1 MTDKSSAITSVDI
14 TPGAEIS
21 VTTLKKD
28 LAQLA
33 SGPLPQEYKGML
45 THIEE
50 TLPATQAACDN
61 FYKSHSQMM
70 TVTLDITDLTP
81 VRSIKHTLAAIER
94 TKSAL
99 AEAQIN
105 RRKNEIKI
113 KKKQREIDACED
125 DLDRE
130 ELEIEMIELMNN
142 NMNIE
147 NSMKGAIRKMSF
159 LMTQYRSVLDHI
171 GKDHITEED
180 YEREEKRYHVM
191 TALKQALNSARPRG
205 GVIDEGNSIY
215 LFDIGVNVAHAQAE
229 VFNYL
234 KIENELISQG
244 QAPSHEMTMEWLEK
258 CADKFQDCAERFAES
273 RGFKVLDEKSLAWP
287 ENPPLLPSTVD
298 QEFAKLKA
306 SEEE

>member
-1 MTDKSSAITSVDI
+1 MTDKSSAITSVDLS
-14 TPGAEIS
+14 PGAEIS
-21 VTTLKKD
+21 VTTLKND

-33 SGPLPQEYKGML
+33 NGPLPQEYKGML

-81 VRSIKHTLAAIER
+81 IRSIKHTLAAIER

-113 KKKQREIDACED
+113 KKKQREIDNCED
-125 DLDRE
+125 DLDGE
-130 ELEIEMIELMNN
+130 EFEIELIELMSN

-159 LMTQYRSVLDHI
+159 LMTQYRAVLDHI
-171 GKDHITEED
+171 GKDFITEED

-191 TALKQALNSARPRG
+191 TALKQAINSARPRG
-205 GVIDEGNSIY
+205 GIIDEGNSIY
-215 LFDIGVNVAHAQAE
+215 LFDIGINVAHAQAE

-234 KIENELISQG
+234 KIENEMIASG
-244 QAPSHEMTMEWLEK
+244 QAPSHEMTIEWLEK
-258 CADKFQDCAERFAES
+258 CADKFEDCSIRFAES
-273 RGFKVLDEKSLAWP
+273 RGFVPLDEKSLAHP
-287 ENPPLLPSTVD
+287 DPVIMLPSSVD
-298 QEFAKLKA
+298 QEFVKLTA
-306 SEEE
+306 GE

>member
-1 MTDKSSAITSVDI
+1 MTEKNSAITSVDLS
-14 TPGAEIS
+14 PGAEIS
-21 VTTLKKD
+21 VTTLKND

-33 SGPLPQEYKGML
+33 NGPLPQEYKGML

-81 VRSIKHTLAAIER
+81 IRSIKHTLAAIER

-113 KKKQREIDACED
+113 KKKQREIDNCED
-125 DLDRE
+125 DLDGE
-130 ELEIEMIELMNN
+130 EFEIEMIELMNN
-142 NMNIE
+142 NMNVE

-159 LMTQYRSVLDHI
+159 LMTQYRAVLDHI
-171 GKDHITEED
+171 GKDFITEED

-191 TALKQALNSARPRG
+191 TALKQAINSARPRG
-205 GVIDEGNSIY
+205 GIIDEGNSIY
-215 LFDIGVNVAHAQAE
+215 LFDIGINVAHAQAE

-234 KIENELISQG
+234 KIENELIASG
-244 QAPSHEMTMEWLEK
+244 QAPSHEMTIEWLEK
-258 CADKFQDCAERFAES
+258 CADKFEDCSIRFAES
-273 RGFKVLDEKSLAWP
+273 RGFVPLDEKSLAHP
-287 ENPPLLPSTVD
+287 DPVIMLPSSVD
-298 QEFAKLKA
+298 QEFVKLTA
-306 SEEE
+306 GE

>member
-1 MTDKSSAITSVDI
+1 MTEKNSAITSVDLS
-14 TPGAEIS
+14 PGAEIS
-21 VTTLKKD
+21 VTTLKND

-81 VRSIKHTLAAIER
+81 IRSIKHTLAAIER

-113 KKKQREIDACED
+113 KKTQREIDNCED
-125 DLDRE
+125 DLDGE
-130 ELEIEMIELMNN
+130 EFEIELIELMSN

-159 LMTQYRSVLDHI
+159 LMTQYRAVLDHI
-171 GKDHITEED
+171 GKDFITEED

-191 TALKQALNSARPRG
+191 TALKQAINSARPRG
-205 GVIDEGNSIY
+205 GIIDEGNSIY
-215 LFDIGVNVAHAQAE
+215 LFDIGINVAHAQAE

-234 KIENELISQG
+234 KIENELIASG
-244 QAPSHEMTMEWLEK
+244 QAPSHEMTIEWLEK
-258 CADKFQDCAERFAES
+258 CADKFQECSIKFAES
-273 RGFKVLDEKSLAWP
+273 RGFVPLDEKSLAHP
-287 ENPPLLPSTVD
+287 DPVIMLPSSVD
-298 QEFAKLKA
+298 QEFVKLTA
-306 SEEE
+306 GE

>member
-1 MTDKSSAITSVDI
+1 MTEKNSAITSVDLS
-14 TPGAEIS
+14 PGAEIS
-21 VTTLKKD
+21 VTTLKND

-33 SGPLPQEYKGML
+33 NGPLPQEYKGML

-81 VRSIKHTLAAIER
+81 IRSIKHTLAAIER

-113 KKKQREIDACED
+113 KKKQREIDNCED
-125 DLDRE
+125 DLDGE
-130 ELEIEMIELMNN
+130 EFEIELIELMSN

-159 LMTQYRSVLDHI
+159 LMTQYRAVLDHI
-171 GKDHITEED
+171 GKDFITEED

-191 TALKQALNSARPRG
+191 TALKQAINSARPRG
-205 GVIDEGNSIY
+205 GIIDEGNSIY
-215 LFDIGVNVAHAQAE
+215 LFDIGINVAHAQAE

-234 KIENELISQG
+234 KIENELIASG
-244 QAPSHEMTMEWLEK
+244 QAPSHEMTIEWLEK
-258 CADKFQDCAERFAES
+258 CADKFQECSIRFAES
-273 RGFKVLDEKSLAWP
+273 RGFVPLDEKSLAHP
-287 ENPPLLPSTVD
+287 DPVIMLPSSVD
-298 QEFAKLKA
+298 QEFVKLTA
-306 SEEE
+306 GE

>member
-1 MTDKSSAITSVDI
+1 MTEKNSAITSVDLS
-14 TPGAEIS
+14 PGAEIS
-21 VTTLKKD
+21 VTTLKND

-33 SGPLPQEYKGML
+33 NGPLPQEYKGML

-81 VRSIKHTLAAIER
+81 IRSIKHTLAAIER

-113 KKKQREIDACED
+113 KKKQREIDNCED
-125 DLDRE
+125 DLDGE
-130 ELEIEMIELMNN
+130 EFEIELIELMSN

-159 LMTQYRSVLDHI
+159 LMTQYRAVLDHI
-171 GKDHITEED
+171 GKDFITEED

-191 TALKQALNSARPRG
+191 TALKQAINSARPRG
-205 GVIDEGNSIY
+205 GIIDEGNSIY
-215 LFDIGVNVAHAQAE
+215 LFDIGINVAHAQAE

-234 KIENELISQG
+234 KIENELIASG
-244 QAPSHEMTMEWLEK
+244 QAPSHEMTIEWLEK
-258 CADKFQDCAERFAES
+258 CADKFEDCSIKFAES
-273 RGFKVLDEKSLAWP
+273 RGFVPLDEKSLAHP
-287 ENPPLLPSTVD
+287 DPVIMLPSSVD
-298 QEFAKLKA
+298 QEFVKLTA
-306 SEEE
+306 GE

>member
-1 MTDKSSAITSVDI
+1 MTEKNSAITSVDLS
-14 TPGAEIS
+14 PGAEIS
-21 VTTLKKD
+21 VTTLKND

-81 VRSIKHTLAAIER
+81 IRSIKHTLAAIER

-113 KKKQREIDACED
+113 KKKQREIDNCED
-125 DLDRE
+125 DLDGE
-130 ELEIEMIELMNN
+130 EFEIELIELMSN

-159 LMTQYRSVLDHI
+159 LMTQYRAVLDHI
-171 GKDHITEED
+171 GKDFITEED

-191 TALKQALNSARPRG
+191 TALKQAINSARPRG
-205 GVIDEGNSIY
+205 GIIDEGNSIY
-215 LFDIGVNVAHAQAE
+215 LFDIGINVAHAQAE

-234 KIENELISQG
+234 KIENELIANG
-244 QAPSHEMTMEWLEK
+244 QAPSHEMTIEWLEK
-258 CADKFQDCAERFAES
+258 CADKFEDCSIRFAES
-273 RGFKVLDEKSLAWP
+273 RGFVPLDEKSLAHP
-287 ENPPLLPSTVD
+287 EPVIMLPSSVD
-298 QEFAKLKA
+298 QEFAKLTA
-306 SEEE
+306 GE

>member
-1 MTDKSSAITSVDI
+1 MTEKNSAITSVDL

-21 VTTLKKD
+21 VTTLKND

-33 SGPLPQEYKGML
+33 NGPLPQEYKGML

-50 TLPATQAACDN
+50 TLPATQSACDN

-81 VRSIKHTLAAIER
+81 IRSIKHTLAAIER

-113 KKKQREIDACED
+113 KKKQREIDNCED

-130 ELEIEMIELMNN
+130 EFEIEMIELMNN
-142 NMNIE
+142 NMNVE

-159 LMTQYRSVLDHI
+159 LMTQYRAVLDHI
-171 GKDHITEED
+171 GKDFITEED

-191 TALKQALNSARPRG
+191 TALKQAINSARPRG
-205 GVIDEGNSIY
+205 GIIDEGNSIY
-215 LFDIGVNVAHAQAE
+215 LFDIGINVAHAQAE

-234 KIENELISQG
+234 KIENEMIATG
-244 QAPSHEMTMEWLEK
+244 KAPSHEMTIEWLEK
-258 CADKFQDCAERFAES
+258 CADKFEDCSIRFAES
-273 RGFKVLDEKSLAWP
+273 RGFVPLDEKSLAHP
-287 ENPPLLPSTVD
+287 DPVIMLPSSVD
-298 QEFAKLKA
+298 QDFVKLTA
-306 SEEE
+306 GE

>member
-1 MTDKSSAITSVDI
+1 MTEKNSAITSVDLS
-14 TPGAEIS
+14 PGAEIS
-21 VTTLKKD
+21 VTTLKND

-33 SGPLPQEYKGML
+33 NGPLPQEYKGML

-81 VRSIKHTLAAIER
+81 IRSIKHTLAAIER

-113 KKKQREIDACED
+113 KKKQREIDNCED
-125 DLDRE
+125 DLDGE
-130 ELEIEMIELMNN
+130 EFEIELIELMSN

-171 GKDHITEED
+171 GKDFITEED

-191 TALKQALNSARPRG
+191 TALKQAINSARPRG
-205 GVIDEGNSIY
+205 GIIDEGNSIY
-215 LFDIGVNVAHAQAE
+215 LFDIGINVAHAQAE

-234 KIENELISQG
+234 KIENELIASG
-244 QAPSHEMTMEWLEK
+244 QAPSHEMTIEWLEK
-258 CADKFQDCAERFAES
+258 CADKFEDCSVRFAES
-273 RGFKVLDEKSLAWP
+273 RGFVPLDEKSLAHP
-287 ENPPLLPSTVD
+287 DPVIMLPSSVD
-298 QEFAKLKA
+298 QEFVKLTA
-306 SEEE
+306 GE

>member
-1 MTDKSSAITSVDI
+1 MTEKSSAITSVDI
-14 TPGAEIS
+14 TPGSEIS
-21 VTTLKKD
+21 VTTLKSD

-33 SGPLPQEYKGML
+33 TGPLPQEYKGML

-81 VRSIKHTLAAIER
+81 IRSIKHTLAAIER

-105 RRKNEIKI
+105 RRKNEVKI
-113 KKKQREIDACED
+113 KKKQREIDAAED

-215 LFDIGVNVAHAQAE
+215 LFDIGVNVSHAQAE

-234 KIENELISQG
+234 KMENELIQNG
-244 QAPSHEMTMEWLEK
+244 QAPSHEMTVEWLEK
-258 CADKFQDCAERFAES
+258 CADKFQDCSERFAES
-273 RGFKVLDEKSLAWP
+273 RGFTILDEKSLAKP
-287 ENPPLLPSTVD
+287 DFPTMLPSSVD
-298 QEFAKLKA
+298 EEFAKLKA
-306 SEEE
+306 AEEG

>member
-1 MTDKSSAITSVDI
+1 MVDKSTAITSVELA
-14 TPGAEIS
+14 PGAEIS
-21 VTTLKKD
+21 VTTLKTD
-28 LAQLA
+28 LAQL
-33 SGPLPQEYKGML
+33 PKEYKGML

-81 VRSIKHTLAAIER
+81 IRSIKHTLAAIER

-142 NMNIE
+142 NLSIE

-171 GKDHITEED
+171 GKDYITEED

-234 KIENELISQG
+234 KIESELISNG
-244 QAPSHEMTMEWLEK
+244 QAPSHEMTVEWLEK

-273 RGFKVLDEKSLAWP
+273 RGFRVLDEKSLAHP
-287 ENPPLLPSTVD
+287 EHVILLPSTVD

-306 SEEE
+306 SAE

>member
-1 MTDKSSAITSVDI
+1 MTDKSSAITSVDL

-33 SGPLPQEYKGML
+33 TGPLPQEYKGML

-113 KKKQREIDACED
+113 KKKQREIDECQD

-130 ELEIEMIELMNN
+130 ELEIDMIELMNN

-205 GVIDEGNSIY
+205 GIIDEGNSIY
-215 LFDIGVNVAHAQAE
+215 LFDIGVNVSHAQAE

-234 KIENELISQG
+234 KIENELIANG
-244 QAPSHEMTMEWLEK
+244 QAPSHEMTIEWLEK

-273 RGFKVLDEKSLAWP
+273 RGFKVLDEKSLAHP
-287 ENPPLLPSTVD
+287 EQPPLLPSTVD

-306 SEEE
+306 VEE

>member
-1 MTDKSSAITSVDI
+1 MTEKNSAITSVDLS
-14 TPGAEIS
+14 PGAEIS
-21 VTTLKKD
+21 VTTLKND

-33 SGPLPQEYKGML
+33 NGPLPQEYKGML

-81 VRSIKHTLAAIER
+81 IRSIKHTLAAIER

-113 KKKQREIDACED
+113 KKKQREIDNCED

-130 ELEIEMIELMNN
+130 EFEIEMIELMNN
-142 NMNIE
+142 NMNVE

-159 LMTQYRSVLDHI
+159 LMTQYRAVLDHI
-171 GKDHITEED
+171 GKDFITEED

-191 TALKQALNSARPRG
+191 TALKQAINSARPRG
-205 GVIDEGNSIY
+205 GIIDEGNSIY
-215 LFDIGVNVAHAQAE
+215 LFDIGINVAHAQAE

-234 KIENELISQG
+234 KIENEMIASG
-244 QAPSHEMTMEWLEK
+244 QAPSHEMTIEWLEK
-258 CADKFQDCAERFAES
+258 CADKFEDCSIKFAES
-273 RGFKVLDEKSLAWP
+273 RGFVPLDEKSLAHP
-287 ENPPLLPSTVD
+287 DPVIMLPSSVD
-298 QEFAKLKA
+298 QEFVKLTA
-306 SEEE
+306 GE

>member
-1 MTDKSSAITSVDI
+1 MTEKSSAITSVDI

-33 SGPLPQEYKGML
+33 TGPLPQEYKGML

-113 KKKQREIDACED
+113 KKKQREIDECQD

-234 KIENELISQG
+234 KIENELIANG

-258 CADKFQDCAERFAES
+258 CADKFEDCAQRFAES

-306 SEEE
+306 AEE

>member
-81 VRSIKHTLAAIER
+81 IRSIKHTLAAIER

-130 ELEIEMIELMNN
+130 ELEIDMIELMNN

-287 ENPPLLPSTVD
+287 EQQPLLPSTVD

-306 SEEE
+306 SQED

>member
-1 MTDKSSAITSVDI
+1 MTEKNSAITSVDLS
-14 TPGAEIS
+14 PGAEIS
-21 VTTLKKD
+21 VTTLKND

-33 SGPLPQEYKGML
+33 NGPLPQEYKGML

-81 VRSIKHTLAAIER
+81 IRSIKHTLAAIER

-113 KKKQREIDACED
+113 KKKQREIDNCED
-125 DLDRE
+125 DLDGE
-130 ELEIEMIELMNN
+130 EFEIELIELMSN

-191 TALKQALNSARPRG
+191 TALKQAINSARPRG
-205 GVIDEGNSIY
+205 GIIDEGNSIY
-215 LFDIGVNVAHAQAE
+215 LFDIGINVAHAQAE

-234 KIENELISQG
+234 KIENELIASG
-244 QAPSHEMTMEWLEK
+244 QAPSHEMTIEWLEK
-258 CADKFQDCAERFAES
+258 CADKFEDCSIRFAES
-273 RGFKVLDEKSLAWP
+273 RGFVPLDEKSLAHP
-287 ENPPLLPSTVD
+287 DPVIMLPSSVD
-298 QEFAKLKA
+298 QEFVKLTA
-306 SEEE
+306 GE

>member
-1 MTDKSSAITSVDI
+1 MTDKSSAITSVDLS
-14 TPGAEIS
+14 PGAEIS
-21 VTTLKKD
+21 VTTLKND

-33 SGPLPQEYKGML
+33 NGPLPQEYKGML

-81 VRSIKHTLAAIER
+81 IRSIKHTLAAIER

-113 KKKQREIDACED
+113 KKKQREIDNCED
-125 DLDRE
+125 DLDGE
-130 ELEIEMIELMNN
+130 EFEIELIELMSN

-159 LMTQYRSVLDHI
+159 LMTQYRAVLDHI
-171 GKDHITEED
+171 GKDFITEED

-191 TALKQALNSARPRG
+191 TALKQAINSARPRG
-205 GVIDEGNSIY
+205 GIIDEGNSIY
-215 LFDIGVNVAHAQAE
+215 LFDIGINVAHAQAE

-234 KIENELISQG
+234 KIENELIASG
-244 QAPSHEMTMEWLEK
+244 QAPSHEMTIEWLEK
-258 CADKFQDCAERFAES
+258 CADKFEDCSIRFAES
-273 RGFKVLDEKSLAWP
+273 RGFVPLDEKSLAHP
-287 ENPPLLPSTVD
+287 EPVVMLPSSVD
-298 QEFAKLKA
+298 QEFVKLTA
-306 SEEE
+306 GE

>member
-81 VRSIKHTLAAIER
+81 IRSIKHTLAAIER

-130 ELEIEMIELMNN
+130 ELEIEMIELMSN

-258 CADKFQDCAERFAES
+258 CADKFQDCAEKFAES

-287 ENPPLLPSTVD
+287 EVPPLLPSTVD

-306 SEEE
+306 AQED

>member
-81 VRSIKHTLAAIER
+81 IRSIKHTLAAIER

-142 NMNIE
+142 NMSIE

-229 VFNYL
+229 IFNYL
-234 KIENELISQG
+234 KIENELISNG

-306 SEEE
+306 AAEV

>member
-1 MTDKSSAITSVDI
+1 
-14 TPGAEIS
+14 
-21 VTTLKKD
+21 
-28 LAQLA
+28 
-33 SGPLPQEYKGML
+33 
-45 THIEE
+45 
-50 TLPATQAACDN
+50 
-61 FYKSHSQMM
+61 M

-113 KKKQREIDACED
+113 KKKQREIDAAED

-130 ELEIEMIELMNN
+130 EFEIEMIELMNN

-215 LFDIGVNVAHAQAE
+215 LFDIGVNVSHAQAE

-234 KIENELISQG
+234 KMENELIQNG
-244 QAPSHEMTMEWLEK
+244 QAPSHEMTVEWLEK
-258 CADKFQDCAERFAES
+258 CADKFQDCSERFAES
-273 RGFKVLDEKSLAWP
+273 RGFKIIDEKSLAQP
-287 ENPPLLPSTVD
+287 ETPTMLPSSVD
-298 QEFAKLKA
+298 EEFAKLKA
-306 SEEE
+306 AEEE

>member
-33 SGPLPQEYKGML
+33 NGPLPQEYKGML

-81 VRSIKHTLAAIER
+81 IRSIKHTLAAIER

-113 KKKQREIDACED
+113 KKKQREIDAAED

-142 NMNIE
+142 NMNVE

-234 KIENELISQG
+234 KIESELIAGG

-258 CADKFQDCAERFAES
+258 CADKFEDCAERFAES

-287 ENPPLLPSTVD
+287 EVPPLLPSTVD

-306 SEEE
+306 VEE

>member
-1 MTDKSSAITSVDI
+1 MSEKSAAITEI
-14 TPGAEIS
+14 ELTPGSEIS
-21 VTTLKKD
+21 VKTLKND
-28 LAQLA
+28 LAHVT
-33 SGPLPQEYKGML
+33 PEYKGML
-45 THIEE
+45 QHIEE
-50 TLPATQAACDN
+50 TMPATNAACDN

-81 VRSIKHTLAAIER
+81 IRSIKHTLASIER

-105 RRKNEIKI
+105 MKKNEIKI
-113 KKKQREIDACED
+113 KKKQREIDNDTD

-130 ELEIEMIELMNN
+130 EHMIEMVELMNN
-142 NMNIE
+142 NRNIE
-147 NSMKGAIRKMSF
+147 NSAKGAIRKMSF

-215 LFDIGVNVAHAQAE
+215 LFDIGVNVSHAQAE
-229 VFNYL
+229 IFNYL
-234 KIENELISQG
+234 KIENEMVANG
-244 QAPSHEMTMEWLEK
+244 QAPSHEMTVEWLEK
-258 CADKFQDCAERFAES
+258 CADKFQDCSERFAQS
-273 RGFKVLDEKSLAWP
+273 RGFKILDEKSLTQA
-287 ENPPLLPSTVD
+287 EQVTMLPSKAD
-298 QEFAKLKA
+298 EEFAKLKA
-306 SEEE
+306 STEE

>member
-1 MTDKSSAITSVDI
+1 MTDKSSAITSVDLS
-14 TPGAEIS
+14 PGAEIS
-21 VTTLKKD
+21 VTTLKND

-33 SGPLPQEYKGML
+33 NGPLQQEYKGML

-81 VRSIKHTLAAIER
+81 IRSIKHTLAAIER

-113 KKKQREIDACED
+113 KKKQREIDNCED
-125 DLDRE
+125 DLDGE
-130 ELEIEMIELMNN
+130 EFEIELIELMSN

-159 LMTQYRSVLDHI
+159 LMTQYRAVLDHI
-171 GKDHITEED
+171 GKDFITEED

-191 TALKQALNSARPRG
+191 TALKQAINSARPRG
-205 GVIDEGNSIY
+205 GIIDEGNSIY
-215 LFDIGVNVAHAQAE
+215 LFDIGINVANAQAE

-234 KIENELISQG
+234 KIENELIASG
-244 QAPSHEMTMEWLEK
+244 QAPSHEMTIEWLEK
-258 CADKFQDCAERFAES
+258 CADKFEDCSIRFAES
-273 RGFKVLDEKSLAWP
+273 RGFIPLDEKSLAHP
-287 ENPPLLPSTVD
+287 DPVIMLPSSVD
-298 QEFAKLKA
+298 QEFAKLTA
-306 SEEE
+306 GE

>member
-1 MTDKSSAITSVDI
+1 MVESKSAITSVDI
-14 TPGAEIS
+14 TPGTEIS

-28 LAQLA
+28 LAQL
-33 SGPLPQEYKGML
+33 STGPLPQEYQGML

-50 TLPATQAACDN
+50 TFPAVQAACDN
-61 FYKSHSQMM
+61 FYKSHSQLM

-81 VRSIKHTLAAIER
+81 THSIKHILAATER

-105 RRKNEIKI
+105 RRKNEINI
-113 KKKQREIDACED
+113 RKKQREIDACED

-130 ELEIEMIELMNN
+130 MLEIEMIELMNT
-142 NMNIE
+142 NMNME
-147 NSMKGAIRKMSF
+147 NSMKGAIRRLSH
-159 LMTQYRSVLDHI
+159 LMTQYRSVLAHM

-215 LFDIGVNVAHAQAE
+215 LFDLGINVSHAQAE

-234 KIENELISQG
+234 KIENELIANG

-258 CADKFQDCAERFAES
+258 CADKFQECSVKFAES

-298 QEFAKLKA
+298 EEFAKLKA
-306 SEEE
+306 AEEV

>member
-1 MTDKSSAITSVDI
+1 MSEKSSAITEVEL
-14 TPGAEIS
+14 TPGSEIS
-21 VTTLKKD
+21 VGTLKSD
-28 LAQLA
+28 LKVVT
-33 SGPLPQEYKGML
+33 PEYQGML
-45 THIEE
+45 SHIEE
-50 TLPATQAACDN
+50 TLPATNAACDN

-81 VRSIKHTLAAIER
+81 IRSIKHTLASIER

-105 RRKNEIKI
+105 MKKNEIKI
-113 KKKQREIDACED
+113 KKKQREIDADTD

-130 ELEIEMIELMNN
+130 EHMIEMIELMNN
-142 NMNIE
+142 NRNIE
-147 NSMKGAIRKMSF
+147 NSAKGAIRKMSF

-215 LFDIGVNVAHAQAE
+215 LFDIGVNVSHAQAE
-229 VFNYL
+229 IFNYL
-234 KIENELISQG
+234 KIENEMVANG
-244 QAPSHEMTMEWLEK
+244 QAPSHEMTVEWLEK
-258 CADKFQDCAERFAES
+258 CADKFQDCSERFAAS
-273 RGFKVLDEKSLAWP
+273 RGFTILDEKSLTQA
-287 ENPPLLPSTVD
+287 EQVTMLPSKAD
-298 QEFAKLKA
+298 EEFAKLQA
-306 SEEE
+306 STEE

>member
-1 MTDKSSAITSVDI
+1 MSEKSAAITEI
-14 TPGAEIS
+14 ELTPGSEIS
-21 VTTLKKD
+21 VKTLKND
-28 LAQLA
+28 LAHVT
-33 SGPLPQEYKGML
+33 PEYKGML
-45 THIEE
+45 QHIEE
-50 TLPATQAACDN
+50 TMPATNAACDN

-81 VRSIKHTLAAIER
+81 IRSIKHTLASIER

-105 RRKNEIKI
+105 MKKNEIKI
-113 KKKQREIDACED
+113 KKKQREIDNDTD

-130 ELEIEMIELMNN
+130 EHMIEMVELMNN
-142 NMNIE
+142 NRNIE
-147 NSMKGAIRKMSF
+147 NSAKGAIRKMSF

-215 LFDIGVNVAHAQAE
+215 LFDIGVNISHAQAE
-229 VFNYL
+229 IFNYL
-234 KIENELISQG
+234 KIENEMIANGS
-244 QAPSHEMTMEWLEK
+244 APSHEMTVEWLEK
-258 CADKFQDCAERFAES
+258 CADKFQDCSERFAQS
-273 RGFKVLDEKSLAWP
+273 RGFKILDEKSLTQA
-287 ENPPLLPSTVD
+287 EQVTMLPSKAD
-298 QEFAKLKA
+298 EEFAKLQA
-306 SEEE
+306 STEE

>member
-1 MTDKSSAITSVDI
+1 MTEKSSAITSVDI

-215 LFDIGVNVAHAQAE
+215 LFDIGVNVSHAQAE

-234 KIENELISQG
+234 KMENELIQSG
-244 QAPSHEMTMEWLEK
+244 KAPSHEMTIEWLEK

-273 RGFKVLDEKSLAWP
+273 RGFRVLDEKSLAWP
-287 ENPPLLPSTVD
+287 ENPPLLASSVD
-298 QEFAKLKA
+298 EEFAKLKA
-306 SEEE
+306 AEEE

>member
-1 MTDKSSAITSVDI
+1 MTEKSSAITSVDI

-33 SGPLPQEYKGML
+33 NGPLPQEYKGML

-81 VRSIKHTLAAIER
+81 IRSIKHTLAAIER

-180 YEREEKRYHVM
+180 YEREEKRFHVM

-229 VFNYL
+229 IFNYL
-234 KIENELISQG
+234 KIENELIANG

-273 RGFKVLDEKSLAWP
+273 RGFKVLDEKSLAHP
-287 ENPPLLPSTVD
+287 EQPPLLPSTVD

-306 SEEE
+306 AEE

>member
-21 VTTLKKD
+21 VTTLKND

-33 SGPLPQEYKGML
+33 TGPLPQEYKGML

-113 KKKQREIDACED
+113 KKKQREIDAAED

-130 ELEIEMIELMNN
+130 EFEIEMIELMNN

-159 LMTQYRSVLDHI
+159 LMTQDRSVLDHI

-205 GVIDEGNSIY
+205 GAIDEGNSIY
-215 LFDIGVNVAHAQAE
+215 LFDIGVNVSHAQAE

-234 KIENELISQG
+234 KMENELISEG
-244 QAPSHEMTMEWLEK
+244 RAPSHEMTIEWLEK

-287 ENPPLLPSTVD
+287 ENPPLLASSVD
-298 QEFAKLKA
+298 EEFAKLKA
-306 SEEE
+306 AEEE